1 VCVCVCVCVCMCVC
15 VCVCVH
21 ACVLGERRGR
31 GGIEYIMSGLLEHI
45 SCIHY
50 YTKETQTAD

>member
-1 VCVCVCVCVCMCVC
+1 MCVCVCVCVCVRACVC
-15 VCVCVH
+15 ACVCMW
-21 ACVLGERRGR
+21 GERRGR
-31 GGIEYIMSGLLEHI
+31 GGIMSGLLEHI